1 MNEQKG
7 RWDDLRVVR
16 AIADAGSL
24 SGAGRQLGLSH
35 ATVFRRLNEIEARL
49 GVRLFERM
57 RGGYSPTPAGED
69 LAATAVRVAD
79 EVLEVERRLAGQD
92 LQPAG
97 SLRVTTTDTLLF
109 GLLSPIFTA
118 FRQAYPEIGLEVALS
133 NNLFNLSRREADV
146 AIRPAQAPPDTL
158 VGRRIG
164 VIAQAVYGR
173 TELLEGESE
182 THDLTSFSWIGPDE
196 VMGYRPLEHW
206 MERQGLQ
213 DSCRYRLDSLLAM
226 TVAARDGA
234 GLAVLP
240 CYLGDGAPELRRL
253 GAAIPE
259 LATDLWLLTHPD
271 LRRVA
276 RIRAFMD
283 FVAEAVRREAP
294 RLDASNGSA

>member
-16 AIADAGSL
+16 AIAETGSL
-24 SGAGRQLGLSH
+24 SGAGRRLGLSH
-35 ATVFRRLNEIEARL
+35 ATVFRRLGAIEVRL
-49 GVRLFERM
+49 GVRLFERA

-118 FRQAYPEIGLEVALS
+118 FREAYPEIGLEVALS

-146 AIRPAQAPPDTL
+146 AIRPAQDPPEAL
-158 VGRRIG
+158 VGRKIG
-164 VIAQAVYGR
+164 TIAQAVYGR
-173 TELLEGESE
+173 ADLLDEALEPRGLPSK
-182 THDLTSFSWIGPDE
+182 SWVGPDE
-196 VMGYRPLEHW
+196 TMGYRALERW
-206 MERQGLQ
+206 MERQELQ
-213 DSCRYRLDSLLAM
+213 AACHYRLDSLLAIF
-226 TVAARDGA
+226 AAVREGA

-240 CYLGDGAPELRRL
+240 CYLGDCAPELRRH

-276 RIRAFMD
+276 RIRAFLD
-283 FVAEAVRREAP
+283 FVAGAIRGKADK
-294 RLDASNGSA
+294 LL

>member
-16 AIADAGSL
+16 AIAETGSL

-35 ATVFRRLNEIEARL
+35 ATVFRRLGETETRL
-49 GVRLFERM
+49 GVRLFERA

-69 LAATAVRVAD
+69 LAATAGRVEA

-92 LQPAG
+92 LRPAG
-97 SLRVTTTDTLLF
+97 SLRVTTTDTLLS
-109 GLLSPIFTA
+109 GLLSPLFTE
-118 FRQAYPEIGLEVALS
+118 FRQAFPEIALEVALS
-133 NNLFNLSRREADV
+133 NNLFNLSRREADI
-146 AIRPAQAPPDTL
+146 AIRPAQDPPDTL

-164 VIAQAVYGR
+164 VIAQAVYGH
-173 TELLEGESE
+173 TELLEGHSE
-182 THDLTSFSWIGPDE
+182 TYDLMSFSWIGPDE
-196 VMGYRPLEHW
+196 VMGYRPLERW

-213 DSCRYRLDSLLAM
+213 PCCHYRLDSLLAM
-226 TVAARDGA
+226 TAAARDGA

-240 CYLGDGAPELRRL
+240 SYLGDSAPELRCL
-253 GAAIPE
+253 GAPIPE

-276 RIRAFMD
+276 RIRAFLD
-283 FVAEAVRREAP
+283 FIAEAVQREAP
-294 RLDASNGSA
+294 RLNP